1 MANPTR
7 RRVLLLGDRR
17 RSGVAAGV
25 EQYLAPLRRRVE
37 IVGVD
42 LDEALDLAQVEADL
56 LLVFGGDGSMLHVA
70 RRLGARRTPL
80 LGVNYGRFGFL
91 ADLRPEDL
99 LQGIEHWLAGAYT
112 VSERARLRVRYLPEE
127 GAAREWLA
135 LNDVVVGRAQL
146 GRMVDVD
153 VRIDGEPAVSYAGD
167 GLIVATATGSTAH
180 ALAAGGPIL
189 DPTVAALVM
198 VPIAPH
204 ALATRPLVLAGSH
217 HIELSARGS
226 RAPAQV
232 AVDGAAPLP
241 MGDADRVEVADA
253 QAPLLLVHVT
263 GGPFY
268 ETLRSKLGWRGRPD
282 YAPPS
287 PESPESRA

>member
-1 MANPTR
+1 MAAPE
-7 RRVLLLGDRR
+7 RRVLILGDRR
-17 RSGVAAGV
+17 RPGVAAGV
-25 EQYLAPLRRRVE
+25 ERALPALTRRVTV
-37 IVGVD
+37 VGVD
-42 LDEALDLAQVEADL
+42 LDEALDLGRVEADL
-56 LLVFGGDGSMLHVA
+56 LLVFGGDGSILHVA
-70 RRLGARRTPL
+70 RRLGPRRVPV

-91 ADLRPEDL
+91 ADLRPDGL
-99 LQGIEHWLAGAYT
+99 LEGLARWLAGRFT
-112 VSERARLRVRYLPEE
+112 VSERARLRVRYHGED
-127 GAAREWLA
+127 GSQREWLA
-135 LNDVVVGRAQL
+135 LNDVVVGRGRL

-204 ALATRPLVLAGSH
+204 ALATRPLVLAGGH
-217 HIELSARGS
+217 RIELSARGS

-232 AVDGAAPLP
+232 TVDGADPLP
-241 MGDADRVEVADA
+241 MGDGERVEVADA
-253 QAPLLLVHVT
+253 QAPLALVHVT

-282 YAPPS
+282 YAPEGDGPQE
-287 PESPESRA
+287 PGA